1 MSRATWLC
9 PNRTE
14 AYRVT
19 KAAMPFTLLVSTPV
33 GSFPDP
39 ASAQDGDFYVGW
51 FKPHIAGPFK
61 CKSGTSGG

>member
-19 KAAMPFTLLVSTPV
+19 KAAMPFTLPRIDACWVVS
-33 GSFPDP
+33 DP

-51 FKPHIAGPFK
+51 FKSSIAGPFK